1 MIVFKTI
8 FKLIYKLKVLIIL
21 YTLMLFGITILN
33 ETANKEV
40 NNFTESKPDVI
51 IINKD
56 NEYLSEN
63 YIDYMS
69 KHSNLRKDIDT
80 NNDEEINDALFY
92 RDINFVV
99 YLDDSFTKDIL
110 NGKSPNVK
118 IKTTKDASSTYEKMM
133 LDSYIKYALIYK
145 DYYSGDSLTEKL
157 NNTLEDHTKVNLKT
171 ELNINELQKV
181 SNYYNFLNYAFLA
194 GCVYVISMIL
204 SCIKEENVYKRT
216 IISSYDYKKYNK
228 IVLLANS
235 ILVIGMWLLYIV
247 ASIIIFKGLMFS
259 LNGILY
265 MINSFVFAI
274 LSLVVG
280 FCIGTITQNKNALG
294 GIVNVVALGTSF
306 LCGAFVPLN
315 YMPNYVIS
323 IAHILPS
330 YYYISNNE
338 IIKTTENL
346 TNEIIK
352 NLSLN
357 ILIMLIF
364 IIILMLITNYI
375 NKKKQIIN

>member
-8 FKLIYKLKVLIIL
+8 FKLIYKLKGLIIL

-40 NNFTESKPDVI
+40 NNFTESKPDII

-56 NEYLSEN
+56 NEYLSKN

-118 IKTTKDASSTYEKMM
+118 IKTTKDAASTYEKMM

-157 NNTLEDHTKVNLKT
+157 NNTLEDHTKVSLKT

-235 ILVIGMWLLYIV
+235 ILVIGMWILYII

-294 GIVNVVALGTSF
+294 GIVNVVALGASF

-315 YMPNYVIS
+315 YMPNYVIT
-323 IAHILPS
+323 IAHVLPS

-346 TNEIIK
+346 TSEVIK
-352 NLSLN
+352 NLSIN
-357 ILIMLIF
+357 ILIMIIF
-364 IIILMLITNYI
+364 IIILMLVTNYI

>member
-8 FKLIYKLKVLIIL
+8 FKLIYKLKGLIIL

-157 NNTLEDHTKVNLKT
+157 NNTLEDHTKVSLKT

-235 ILVIGMWLLYIV
+235 ILVVGMWLLYIV
-247 ASIIIFKGLMFS
+247 ASIIIFKELMFS

-323 IAHILPS
+323 IAHVLPS

-346 TNEIIK
+346 TSEVIK

-357 ILIMLIF
+357 ILIMFIF

>member
-8 FKLIYKLKVLIIL
+8 FKLIYKLKGLIIL

-357 ILIMLIF
+357 ILIMFIF

>member
-8 FKLIYKLKVLIIL
+8 FKLIYKLKGLIIL

-40 NNFTESKPDVI
+40 NNFTESKPDII

-56 NEYLSEN
+56 NEYLSKN

-145 DYYSGDSLTEKL
+145 DYYSDDSLTEKL
-157 NNTLEDHTKVNLKT
+157 NNTLEDHTKVSLKT

-235 ILVIGMWLLYIV
+235 ILVIGMWLLYII
-247 ASIIIFKGLMFS
+247 ASIIIFKELMFS

-323 IAHILPS
+323 IAHVLPS

>member
-8 FKLIYKLKVLIIL
+8 FKLIYKLKGLIIL

-40 NNFTESKPDVI
+40 NNFTESKSDII

-56 NEYLSEN
+56 NEYLSKN

-99 YLDDSFTKDIL
+99 YLDESFTKDIL

-157 NNTLEDHTKVNLKT
+157 NETLKEHTKVNLKT

-235 ILVIGMWLLYIV
+235 ILVVGMWLLYIV
-247 ASIIIFKGLMFS
+247 ASIIIFKELMFS

-323 IAHILPS
+323 IAHVLPS